1 MTQSIR
7 VYCDNG
13 LILYHKDTY
22 PKGFA
27 FRVVHE
33 TQGLPKG
40 TIIFSENITQSLRGV
55 YVHCEVGGV
64 LYEIKPKYL
73 QWEHKL

>member
-1 MTQSIR
+1 MTQPIK

-13 LILYHKDTY
+13 LILFHKDIHE
-22 PKGFA
+22 KGFA
-27 FRVVHE
+27 FKVAHE

-40 TIIFSENITQSLRGV
+40 TIIFSENITQGLRGV
-55 YVHCEVGGV
+55 CVHCTINGV
-64 LYEIKPKYL
+64 QYEIKPKYL